1 MVRIGVSVS
10 ANSCLSVGLRWSGTW
25 SRMYQEKPTD
35 PQCRRRSERKWMAEL
50 QWWRFFWTCF
60 VFYSIP
66 AKDIRIVPSTTP
78 EEVLRESLDVAQT
91 DGEWELINIEIV
103 PITLQIAVGNYSQI
117 RLNVSTS
124 LKTKQK
130 NKNRILKVDKCVLC
144 SNLKCLFK
152 QNKAEQ
158 NKQKLSFTQTYK
170 SLTGTLRCCTCVQ
183 S

>member
-1 MVRIGVSVS
+1 MKWHLIQDVSGKTRRP
-10 ANSCLSVGLRWSGTW
+10 SV
-25 SRMYQEKPTD
+25 QE
-35 PQCRRRSERKWMAEL
+35 A
-50 QWWRFFWTCF
+50 QWKKMDGWITVVTFFWTCF

-66 AKDIRIVPSTTP
+66 AKDIRMVPSTTP
-78 EEVLRESLDVAQT
+78 EEVLGESLDVAQT

-117 RLNVSTS
+117 RFNVSTS
-124 LKTKQK
+124 LKKTKKQK
-130 NKNRILKVDKCVLC
+130 QNSKGRQVWRETKFFC
-144 SNLKCLFK
+144 SNLKLK
-152 QNKAEQ
+152 RHTDTQNRAEQ